1 MKRSEDVAGGA
12 AEVAVV
18 IEAGSETEAE
28 AQTDVGRGKE
38 IVRERECEIAV
49 QLVQIGTET
58 DLLTIIEAEVLIVP
72 GLEALI
78 GLGTEALGMPETEGV
93 TMMTFEGV
101 GGVLKREA
109 HETGVQAVKELLPET
124 GIATE
129 SLVVKEYVTAAE
141 RDRQAFLLK
150 VHDSAAQT
158 GLVMVSRDSLIAAET
173 PLLAATWTVRT
184 SAAPADGEMTA
195 LIGTVT

>member
-1 MKRSEDVAGGA
+1 MKRSEGVAGGA

-38 IVRERECEIAV
+38 IVSERECEIAV

-58 DLLTIIEAEVLIVP
+58 DLLTIVEAEVLIVP

-109 HETGVQAVKELLPET
+109 HETGVQAVKELPET

-173 PLLAATWTVRT
+173 LLLAATWTART

>member
-12 AEVAVV
+12 AEVAVA
-18 IEAGSETEAE
+18 IEAGSATE

-38 IVRERECEIAV
+38 IVSERELEIAV

-58 DLLTIIEAEVLIVP
+58 DLLTIVEAEVLIVP
-72 GLEALI
+72 GFEALI

-101 GGVLKREA
+101 GVVLKREA

-129 SLVVKEYVTAAE
+129 SLVVKEYVTAAGS
-141 RDRQAFLLK
+141 DRQAFLLK
-150 VHDSAAQT
+150 AHDSAAQP
-158 GLVMVSRDSLIAAET
+158 GLVMVSRDSSIAAET
-173 PLLAATWTVRT
+173 PLLAATWTVRA
-184 SAAPADGEMTA
+184 SAALADGEMTA